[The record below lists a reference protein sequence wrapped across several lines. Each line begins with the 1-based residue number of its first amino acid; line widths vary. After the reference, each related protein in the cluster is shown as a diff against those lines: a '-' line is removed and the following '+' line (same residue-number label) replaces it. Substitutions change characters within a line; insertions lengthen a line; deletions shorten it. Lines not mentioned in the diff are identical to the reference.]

1 MTEETDRLYA
11 HLSSHIEETNSLQI
25 ADDEIVISSAATS
38 LLRLIQFLK
47 EDQNCKFN
55 ILIDI
60 CGVDYPEKDKRF
72 EIVYHFLS
80 LSVNRRIRVKLMTDE
95 EAKVPSIVDLFPSAG
110 WYEREVY
117 DLFGVIFSGNT
128 DLRRLLTDYGFKGH
142 PLRKDFPLTGY
153 VEVRYD
159 EEQKRVIYEPVKLT
173 QEFRNFDFVS
183 PWEGMNRILPG
194 DERAEE
200 LAKEN
205 KND

>member
-11 HLSSHIEETNSLQI
+11 HLSSHIEDANSLQI
-25 ADDEIVISSAATS
+25 ADDEIVISSATTS

-95 EAKVPSIVDLFPSAG
+95 ETKVPSIVDLFPSAG

>member
-95 EAKVPSIVDLFPSAG
+95 ETKVPSIVDLFPSAG

-194 DERAEE
+194 DERAKE

>member
-1 MTEETDRLYA
+1 MTEETDRLYVP
-11 HLSSHIEETNSLQI
+11 LSSHIEETNSLQI

-95 EAKVPSIVDLFPSAG
+95 GTKVPSIVDLFPSAG

-128 DLRRLLTDYGFKGH
+128 DLRRLLTDYGFNGH

>member
-95 EAKVPSIVDLFPSAG
+95 ETKVPSIVDLFHSAG

>member
-95 EAKVPSIVDLFPSAG
+95 GTKIPSIVDLFPSAG

>member
-25 ADDEIVISSAATS
+25 ADDEIVISSATTS

-80 LSVNRRIRVKLMTDE
+80 LSVNRRIRIKLMTDE
-95 EAKVPSIVDLFPSAG
+95 GTKVPSIVDLFPSAG

>member
-1 MTEETDRLYA
+1 MAEETDRLYA
-11 HLSSHIEETNSLQI
+11 HLSSHIEEANSLQI
-25 ADDEIVISSAATS
+25 ADDEIVISSATTS

-80 LSVNRRIRVKLMTDE
+80 LSVNRRIRIKLMTDE
-95 EAKVPSIVDLFPSAG
+95 GTKVPSIVDLFPSAG

>member
-80 LSVNRRIRVKLMTDE
+80 LSVNRRIRVKLMTGE
-95 EAKVPSIVDLFPSAG
+95 ETKVPSIVDLFPSAG

>member
-1 MTEETDRLYA
+1 MTEETDRLYV

-80 LSVNRRIRVKLMTDE
+80 LSVNRRIRIKLTTDE
-95 EAKVPSIVDLFPSAG
+95 GTKVPSIVDLFPSAG

>member
-95 EAKVPSIVDLFPSAG
+95 ETKVPSIVDLFPSAG

-194 DERAEE
+194 DERTEE
-200 LAKEN
+200 LAKED

>member
-1 MTEETDRLYA
+1 MTEETDRLYV
-11 HLSSHIEETNSLQI
+11 HLSSHIEDANSLQI
-25 ADDEIVISSAATS
+25 ADDEIVISSATTS

-95 EAKVPSIVDLFPSAG
+95 GTKVPSIVDLFPSAG

-194 DERAEE
+194 DERTEE
-200 LAKEN
+200 LAKED

>member
-1 MTEETDRLYA
+1 MTEETDRLYV

-47 EDQNCKFN
+47 EDKNCKFN

-95 EAKVPSIVDLFPSAG
+95 ETKVPSIVDLFPSAG

>member
-80 LSVNRRIRVKLMTDE
+80 LSVNRRIRVKLMTNE
-95 EAKVPSIVDLFPSAG
+95 ETKVPSIVDLFPSAG

-117 DLFGVIFSGNT
+117 DLFGVIFSGNA

-159 EEQKRVIYEPVKLT
+159 EEQKRVIYEPVDIEPRVLVPKVIR
-173 QEFRNFDFVS
+173 E
-183 PWEGMNRILPG
+183 
-194 DERAEE
+194 
-200 LAKEN
+200 K
-205 KND
+205 

>member
-80 LSVNRRIRVKLMTDE
+80 LSVNRRIRIKLMTDE
-95 EAKVPSIVDLFPSAG
+95 GTKVPSIVDLFPSAG

>member
-1 MTEETDRLYA
+1 MAEETDRLYA
-11 HLSSHIEETNSLQI
+11 HLSSHIEETNSLQM
-25 ADDEIVISSAATS
+25 ADDEIVIFSAATS

-47 EDQNCKFN
+47 EDKNCKFN

-95 EAKVPSIVDLFPSAG
+95 ATKVPSIVDLFPSAG
-110 WYEREVY
+110 WYEREAY

-194 DERAEE
+194 DERTEK

>member
-25 ADDEIVISSAATS
+25 ADDEIVISSATTS

-95 EAKVPSIVDLFPSAG
+95 GTKIPSIVDLFPSAG

>member
-1 MTEETDRLYA
+1 MTEETDRLYV

-25 ADDEIVISSAATS
+25 ADDEIVISSATTS

-80 LSVNRRIRVKLMTDE
+80 LSVNRRIRIKLMTDE
-95 EAKVPSIVDLFPSAG
+95 GTKVPSIVDLFPSAG

-183 PWEGMNRILPG
+183 PWEVMNRILPG
-194 DERAEE
+194 DERTEE
-200 LAKEN
+200 LAKED

>member
-11 HLSSHIEETNSLQI
+11 HLSSHIEETNSLQM
-25 ADDEIVISSAATS
+25 ADDEIVIFSAATS

-47 EDQNCKFN
+47 EDKNCKFN

-80 LSVNRRIRVKLMTDE
+80 LSVNQRIRVKLMTDE
-95 EAKVPSIVDLFPSAG
+95 ATKVPSIVDLFPSAG
-110 WYEREVY
+110 WYEREAY

-194 DERAEE
+194 DERTEK

>member
-1 MTEETDRLYA
+1 MAEETDRLYA
-11 HLSSHIEETNSLQI
+11 HLSSHIEEANSLQI

-95 EAKVPSIVDLFPSAG
+95 GTKVPSIVDLFPSAG

>member
-1 MTEETDRLYA
+1 MAEETDRLYA

-25 ADDEIVISSAATS
+25 ADDEIVISSATTS

-80 LSVNRRIRVKLMTDE
+80 LSVNRRIRIKLMTDE
-95 EAKVPSIVDLFPSAG
+95 GTKVPSIVDLFPSAG

-194 DERAEE
+194 DERTEE
-200 LAKEN
+200 LAKED

>member
-11 HLSSHIEETNSLQI
+11 HLSSHIEEANSLQI
-25 ADDEIVISSAATS
+25 ADDEIVISSATTS

-95 EAKVPSIVDLFPSAG
+95 GTKVPSIVDLFPSAG

-194 DERAEE
+194 DERTEE
-200 LAKEN
+200 LAKED

>member
-11 HLSSHIEETNSLQI
+11 DLSSHIEETNSLQI
-25 ADDEIVISSAATS
+25 ADDEIVISSATTS

-95 EAKVPSIVDLFPSAG
+95 GTKIPSIVDLFPSAG

-183 PWEGMNRILPG
+183 QWEGMNRILPG
-194 DERAEE
+194 DERTEE
-200 LAKEN
+200 LAKED

>member
-1 MTEETDRLYA
+1 M
-11 HLSSHIEETNSLQI
+11 
-25 ADDEIVISSAATS
+25 
-38 LLRLIQFLK
+38 
-47 EDQNCKFN
+47 
-55 ILIDI
+55 
-60 CGVDYPEKDKRF
+60 
-72 EIVYHFLS
+72 
-80 LSVNRRIRVKLMTDE
+80 NRRIRVKLMTDE
-95 EAKVPSIVDLFPSAG
+95 ETKVPSIVDLFPSAG

-117 DLFGVIFSGNT
+117 DLFGVIFSGNA

>member
-1 MTEETDRLYA
+1 MTEETDRLYV

-25 ADDEIVISSAATS
+25 ADDEIVISSATTS

-95 EAKVPSIVDLFPSAG
+95 GTKVPSIVDLFPSAG

-194 DERAEE
+194 DERTEE
-200 LAKEN
+200 LAKED

>member
-25 ADDEIVISSAATS
+25 ADDEIVISSATTS

-95 EAKVPSIVDLFPSAG
+95 ETKVPSIVDLFPSAG

-194 DERAEE
+194 DARTEE
-200 LAKEN
+200 LAKED

>member
-142 PLRKDFPLTGY
+142 QLRKDFPLTGY

>member
-1 MTEETDRLYA
+1 MAEETDRLYA
-11 HLSSHIEETNSLQI
+11 HLSSHIEEANSLQI
-25 ADDEIVISSAATS
+25 ADDEIVISSATTS
-38 LLRLIQFLK
+38 RLRLIQFLK

-95 EAKVPSIVDLFPSAG
+95 ETKVPSIVDLFPSAG

-194 DERAEE
+194 DERTEE
-200 LAKEN
+200 LAKED

>member
-1 MTEETDRLYA
+1 MTEETDRLYV

-25 ADDEIVISSAATS
+25 ADDEIVISSATTS

-72 EIVYHFLS
+72 EMVYHFLS

-95 EAKVPSIVDLFPSAG
+95 GTKVPSIVDLFPSAG

>member
-95 EAKVPSIVDLFPSAG
+95 ETKVPSIVDLFPSAG

>member
-25 ADDEIVISSAATS
+25 ADDEIVISSATTS

-80 LSVNRRIRVKLMTDE
+80 LSVNRRIRVKLMTNE
-95 EAKVPSIVDLFPSAG
+95 ETKVPSIVDLFPSAG

>member
-1 MTEETDRLYA
+1 MTEETDRLYV

-25 ADDEIVISSAATS
+25 ADDEIVISSATTS

-80 LSVNRRIRVKLMTDE
+80 LSVNRRIRVKLMTNE
-95 EAKVPSIVDLFPSAG
+95 ETKVPSIVDLFPSAG

>member
-25 ADDEIVISSAATS
+25 ADDEIVISSATTS

-95 EAKVPSIVDLFPSAG
+95 GTKVPSIVDLFPSAG

>member
-95 EAKVPSIVDLFPSAG
+95 KTKVPSIVDLFPSAG

-117 DLFGVIFSGNT
+117 DLFGVIFSGNA

>member
-80 LSVNRRIRVKLMTDE
+80 LSVNRRIRIKLMTDE
-95 EAKVPSIVDLFPSAG
+95 GTKVPSIVDLFPSAG

-117 DLFGVIFSGNT
+117 DLFGVIFSGNA

>member
-1 MTEETDRLYA
+1 MTEETDRLYV

-95 EAKVPSIVDLFPSAG
+95 ETKVPSIVDLFPSAG

>member
-1 MTEETDRLYA
+1 MTEETDRLYV

-25 ADDEIVISSAATS
+25 ADDEIVISSATTS

-95 EAKVPSIVDLFPSAG
+95 GTKVPSIVDLFPSAG

>member
-1 MTEETDRLYA
+1 MTEETDRLYV

-25 ADDEIVISSAATS
+25 ADDEIVISSATTS

-80 LSVNRRIRVKLMTDE
+80 LSVNRRIRVKLMTNE
-95 EAKVPSIVDLFPSAG
+95 ETKVPSIVDLFPSAG

-117 DLFGVIFSGNT
+117 DLFGVIFSGNA

>member
-80 LSVNRRIRVKLMTDE
+80 LSVNRRIRVKLMTNE
-95 EAKVPSIVDLFPSAG
+95 ETKVPSIVDLFPSAG

-117 DLFGVIFSGNT
+117 DLFGVIFSGNA

>member
-11 HLSSHIEETNSLQI
+11 HLSSHIEEANSLQI

-95 EAKVPSIVDLFPSAG
+95 GTKVPSIVDLFPSAG